1 MFSRLRARYILL
13 RPGETT
19 FEAAGLVDSNPI
31 NKGIKERGL
40 TDKGREQVLQSAQA
54 LKAAGVDPTVFF
66 DNGAR
71 AIQSADILS
80 RELQI
85 PRNRMEPEFRWLE
98 ARGLGALDG
107 TDLRKAS
114 LQMRALDAV
123 EMDSQAP
130 QSEDGTPA
138 DSVNDVFSRLRNTV
152 AKIENTY
159 GSGDFVIIAGD
170 STVLSVFAC
179 AACGVDLR
187 EHSRFE
193 LPPGGFYDLRAL
205 RREWQEG
212 RFTEPPPFLGGT
224 DDEVRRGRDAL
235 REYGSALFSETAAG
249 ADILG
254 VRR

>member
-1 MFSRLRARYILL
+1 MRPPVDQAFLHRRRPLLQTLLPLAASFSSTFTTSPAPASALTDSAPVGDAMFSRLRARYILL

-19 FEAAGLVDSNPI
+19 FEAAGLVDSNPL

-123 EMDSQAP
+123 EMPP
-130 QSEDGTPA
+130 QP
-138 DSVNDVFSRLRNTV
+138 
-152 AKIENTY
+152 
-159 GSGDFVIIAGD
+159 
-170 STVLSVFAC
+170 
-179 AACGVDLR
+179 
-187 EHSRFE
+187 
-193 LPPGGFYDLRAL
+193 RAL
-205 RREWQEG
+205 LNFSNGSVAVAVAPFPSRR
-212 RFTEPPPFLGGT
+212 
-224 DDEVRRGRDAL
+224 
-235 REYGSALFSETAAG
+235 
-249 ADILG
+249 
-254 VRR
+254 